1 MCIVLCV
8 SLCMRRCVAADWSSV
23 LLARKATRALE
34 RIQSADVYFP
44 VLTPVFVFVCFCLV
58 CLWKNTWISQVRFL
72 CLCTLLFLCLFCFET
87 FSFLHVFCAWLF
99 VFLLKSLLQWFLN
112 LFKVVFW
119 YHTCVSTLFCSVLGS
134 VCWCHNCSHL
144 SAAVFLCLFYIYFSL
159 CILWFLIVFC
169 FKSLL
174 MCLLVSHLF
183 PRAFCVFVLYFF
195 FVISIT
201 LSYCWVFFWLFAGL
215 TPVSTCQLPFTTPI
229 SFLSAN
235 SGFFRLFLVS
245 IVFATVA
252 NCICQCSTFLLF
264 AANWHL
270 SAVPELSTGI
280 CYTCSFCQDLF
291 YTHLF
296 PPKDDRLPSPK
307 WSLPFLFRCLGFLI
321 KTFRVS
327 GPPMFCPFSFSHL
340 KFRSC
345 SFSIMNCICHF
356 MPCSKYGNSVTLRQ
370 MLCVQHLLLSQMH
383 RQMFSKTTLLFSFLW
398 RPCSSMWMDAY
409 GPQSSFLQK
418 V

>member
-1 MCIVLCV
+1 M
-8 SLCMRRCVAADWSSV
+8 
-23 LLARKATRALE
+23 
-34 RIQSADVYFP
+34 
-44 VLTPVFVFVCFCLV
+44 
-58 CLWKNTWISQVRFL
+58 
-72 CLCTLLFLCLFCFET
+72 
-87 FSFLHVFCAWLF
+87 
-99 VFLLKSLLQWFLN
+99 
-112 LFKVVFW
+112 
-119 YHTCVSTLFCSVLGS
+119 
-134 VCWCHNCSHL
+134 
-144 SAAVFLCLFYIYFSL
+144 
-159 CILWFLIVFC
+159 
-169 FKSLL
+169 
-174 MCLLVSHLF
+174 
-183 PRAFCVFVLYFF
+183 YFF
-195 FVISIT
+195 FVICIT
-201 LSYCWVFFWLFAGL
+201 FCFYSVFLVVCW
-215 TPVSTCQLPFTTPI
+215 SHTCFH
-229 SFLSAN
+229 LSA
-235 SGFFRLFLVS
+235 SIYHTHLFPVCQFRLISPFLVS

-409 GPQSSFLQK
+409 GPQSSLLQK